1 MERVH
6 YSGVSNRDLNCVG
19 SEKAVKLEENHEV
32 AEF

>member
-6 YSGVSNRDLNCVG
+6 YCGVSNRDLNYVA
-19 SEKAVKLEENHEV
+19 SERAVKLEENHEV